1 VYEHKSISYI
11 NIYWWNDRIVCRILI
26 EEMDAI
32 SRYTSMDRQV
42 NVLFLFI
49 LFTVAKILILYVVF
63 TPLSTLMKLDMHK
76 SQ

>member
-1 VYEHKSISYI
+1 MYEHKSISYI
-11 NIYWWNDRIVCRILI
+11 NIYWWNDRIDCRILI

-49 LFTVAKILILYVVF
+49 LFTAAKILILYVVF

-76 SQ
+76 YQ